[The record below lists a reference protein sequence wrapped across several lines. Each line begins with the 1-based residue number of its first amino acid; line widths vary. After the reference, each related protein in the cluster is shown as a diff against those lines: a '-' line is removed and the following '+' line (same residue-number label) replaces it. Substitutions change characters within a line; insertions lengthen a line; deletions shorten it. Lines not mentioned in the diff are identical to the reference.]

1 MAQGCDIKKS
11 MDGYSSCLDLVIVVL
26 EFKKDLRL
34 LEKVEEYCNLDLVQA
49 EIKFFIIV
57 RHLAQREVQP
67 AIRLPQGFWRSFSKT
82 KEGIHI
88 TGFVQ
93 TNDLILDW

>member
-11 MDGYSSCLDLVIVVL
+11 MDGYSSCLDLAIVVL

-49 EIKFFIIV
+49 EIKLFIIV
-57 RHLAQREVQP
+57 RHLAQREVRTASYKIKTTP
-67 AIRLPQGFWRSFSKT
+67 RLLEKLFEDQRRHTYHRFCP
-82 KEGIHI
+82 
-88 TGFVQ
+88 
-93 TNDLILDW
+93 N

>member
-11 MDGYSSCLDLVIVVL
+11 MDGYSSCLDLAIVVL

-57 RHLAQREVQP
+57 RHLAYSTKRGTASYKTTPRLLEKLFEDQRRHTYHRFCP
-67 AIRLPQGFWRSFSKT
+67 
-82 KEGIHI
+82 
-88 TGFVQ
+88 
-93 TNDLILDW
+93 N